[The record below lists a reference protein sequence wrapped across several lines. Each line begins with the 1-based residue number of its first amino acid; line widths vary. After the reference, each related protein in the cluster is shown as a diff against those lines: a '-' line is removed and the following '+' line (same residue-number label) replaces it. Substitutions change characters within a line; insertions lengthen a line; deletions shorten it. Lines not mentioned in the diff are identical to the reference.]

1 MICVSIGRSR
11 HKHMMA
17 ERAHLVEQGAKMV
30 ELRLDYV
37 AGRVNLRR
45 LLAEEVSQP
54 SQVIITCRR
63 KADGGKWGGTEEA
76 RQLLLR
82 EAIAEGVDYVDLEDD
97 IAASIPRFGKTKRII
112 SYHNFRK
119 TPEDLREIHTRLAGL
134 DPDVIKITTMA
145 NTPHDNLR
153 MLEIVEQSETPMVG
167 MCMGDIGTPS
177 RILVARFGGPFT
189 YATFHHE
196 RTLAPGQLA
205 FGDMKDIYHYES
217 IDSDTDVYGVIAD
230 PVGHSL
236 SPPIHN
242 ACFREL
248 GINAVYCP
256 FRVPADSLGQFME
269 DAPRMG
275 IKGLSV
281 TIPHK
286 EAIAKHLTKV
296 DPVVKSIAAVNTV
309 VFDGSE
315 VLGYNTDYNAAMDCL
330 EHALGKIGAEPSPLK
345 NKRALILGA
354 GGVARPIAFGL
365 RKRGALVTV
374 TSRNKKRADKLAEAF
389 DGKSVEWEARDRV
402 NCDILINCTP
412 VGMHPNVDETPM
424 SKTFLKPS
432 LLVFD
437 TVYNPESTLLIKD
450 ARERAC
456 QVITGVEMFIRQ
468 AMLQFFLFTKRDAPH
483 ELMRD
488 VLKRTIG
495 PVKF

>member
-37 AGRVNLRR
+37 AGKVNLRR

-54 SQVIITCRR
+54 SEVIITCRR
-63 KADGGKWGGTEEA
+63 KEDGGKWGGTEEA

-97 IAASIPRFGKTKRII
+97 IAASIPRFGRTKRII

-119 TPEDLREIHTRLAGL
+119 TPDDLLDIHTRLAGL

-145 NTPHDNLR
+145 NSPHDNLR
-153 MLEIVEQSETPMVG
+153 MLQVVEQSEKPMVG

-205 FGDMKDIYHYES
+205 FGQMKDVYHYES
-217 IDSDTDVYGVIAD
+217 IDHDTDVFGVIAD

-256 FRVPADSLGQFME
+256 FRVPADALGQFME

-286 EAIAKHLTKV
+286 EAIAKYLTKV

-330 EHALGKIGAEPSPLK
+330 EHALGKIGADPSPLK

-374 TSRNKKRADKLAEAF
+374 TSRNKKRADKLADAF
-389 DGKSVEWEARDRV
+389 DGKAVEWETRDRV

-412 VGMHPNVDETPM
+412 VGMHPNVDESPM
-424 SKTFLKPS
+424 TKTFLKPS

-468 AMLQFFLFTKRDAPH
+468 AMLQFFLFTKQDAPH